1 MAKTLKV
8 RPADIPPHKSAISF
22 KLPDATIAQLRMYL
36 RAYGALYGIDPDKD
50 FITNEIFTSFFNSD
64 KEFMAYMKENP
75 VELAGA
81 KD

>member
-1 MAKTLKV
+1 
-8 RPADIPPHKSAISF
+8 
-22 KLPDATIAQLRMYL
+22 MYL